1 MVAEKSSKGRSAN
14 GNPVVLSEGASVA
27 LGNVFK
33 RLVGPEKQNGSSRSS
48 KKRLS
53 SVVLGQSEEVEKAL
67 NEQAEE
73 KKRLKK
79 ARKAKI
85 EFENNSRV
93 IPDAATGAALE
104 KELLLTATR
113 GAVALFNAVSK
124 AQKEMEKRE
133 EEKVKNRKKGPP
145 VSRESFMAMMKSSW
159 EKNELGSVKGA
170 ADRNVEKDDSD
181 EHEDASKVH
190 SKPRWL
196 KDDFLTARSRT
207 LKDWDRKDENDG
219 TEEDDSSHSDGAGDE
234 SELDDDRNASS
245 DTSSGD
251 EADSN

>member
-1 MVAEKSSKGRSAN
+1 MVPENTAKKDATN
-14 GNPVVLSEGASVA
+14 GNPAVLSEGASVA

-33 RLVGPEKQNGSSRSS
+33 RLVGPEKRKISSRNT

-67 NEQAEE
+67 VEQAEE

-85 EFENNSRV
+85 EFENNGRV

-104 KELLLTATR
+104 KELLLTATK
-113 GAVALFNAVSK
+113 GAVALFNAVAK
-124 AQKEMEKRE
+124 AQKEMEKQE
-133 EEKVKNRKKGPP
+133 EEKNRNRKKGPP

-159 EKNELGSVKGA
+159 EKSEFGPSKGT
-170 ADRNVEKDDSD
+170 ADGDAEED
-181 EHEDASKVH
+181 EIDENEDAKKAH
-190 SKPRWL
+190 SRARWL

-207 LKDWDRKDENDG
+207 LKDWDRKDGNDG
-219 TEEDDSSHSDGAGDE
+219 TEEDDSSYSDGTDNESHGDRR
-234 SELDDDRNASS
+234 D
-245 DTSSGD
+245 SSGGNSDD